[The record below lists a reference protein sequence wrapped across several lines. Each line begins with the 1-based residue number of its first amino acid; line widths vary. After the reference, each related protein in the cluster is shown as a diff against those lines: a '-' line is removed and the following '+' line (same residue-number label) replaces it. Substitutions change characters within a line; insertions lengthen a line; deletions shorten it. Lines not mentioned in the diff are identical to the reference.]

1 MKASHRRRRIHPAW
15 LLLPLALVSAAASA
29 EPAALD
35 RASLW
40 VGAYYP
46 TMDTII
52 GASDKSGGYI
62 GHAALEDDLGFA
74 DHRLRPRL
82 RLEALLGEH
91 QGLAVDYYNVNRS
104 RTQDLSR
111 AITYG
116 GTTYD
121 ANASASAKL
130 DFDFGSVAWRWWF
143 GSGSDVFGVGLGG
156 AYYGVHAAVSG
167 TATVNGQTMHA
178 ASSDSAN
185 AWAPMLELGW
195 RHAFDDN
202 LRVYADLSGVK
213 RNSSRLGGHIYNAA
227 LGVEWYPWR
236 HLGFAAEYDYTRIKL
251 AQHRHDYN
259 DDLDMKL
266 NGPSLFVRVRL

>member
-1 MKASHRRRRIHPAW
+1 MKASHGRRRIHPAW
-15 LLLPLALVSAAASA
+15 LLLPLALASAAASA

-40 VGAYYP
+40 VGAHYP

-111 AITYG
+111 AFTYG

-167 TATVNGQTMHA
+167 TTTVNGQTMHA

-251 AQHRHDYN
+251 AQHRHAYN